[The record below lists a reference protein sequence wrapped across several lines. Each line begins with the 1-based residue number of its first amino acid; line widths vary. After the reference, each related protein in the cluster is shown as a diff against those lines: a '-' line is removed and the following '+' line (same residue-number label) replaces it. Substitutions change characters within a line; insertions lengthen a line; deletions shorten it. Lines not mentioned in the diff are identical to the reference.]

1 VNVHKSTSPSALNTA
16 QSLEPVSKHTT
27 LDEKS
32 KSDADLQRAKDLV
45 ELHYGV
51 KLKYLEEGLDAEL
64 QRARED
70 VMRVHRKLS
79 NRNPA

>member
-1 VNVHKSTSPSALNTA
+1 VNVHKSTSNSALNTA
-16 QSLEPVSKHTT
+16 QSIEPVPKHTT
-27 LDEKS
+27 LDENS
-32 KSDADLQRAKDLV
+32 KSDADLKRAKDLV
-45 ELHYGV
+45 ELHYD
-51 KLKYLEEGLDAEL
+51 LEEGLDAEL